1 MGDLPV
7 DNDVINLRDQVA
19 VLRRRWLILVVS
31 TLLALG
37 AALAYVYTQQPMYSA
52 TAELLVSQPDSPE
65 SRSGLEI
72 EPEEIATQVQVI
84 QSQPVAE
91 QVIETLGLEE
101 SAEDVLNTIEVQPVD
116 ATRVLQVSALRAS
129 PAQAADLANA
139 FADAYLSVR
148 ETQATT
154 AAQLTE
160 TALNEQVSQIR
171 NRLRDVQAQLDSPT
185 GDTSTLEA
193 EEQALF
199 VQLTQAM
206 SFQATAAATTAA
218 SQSSGQVLVQ
228 ASVPGQPAQPKIV
241 RTAALGAILGL
252 MIGVG
257 LAFVRDHFDDAIRD
271 EARLKQIL
279 HHRPVLGRI
288 PRWSDARSGRVATIV
303 DPHAPVSEAYRS
315 LSSSVR
321 FLLAAARP
329 NEGNTAHRD
338 GRILLISSAGQGEGK
353 TTVASNLAVAAARF
367 GLRVV
372 LVDADLRKP
381 GVAIGFGMGNP
392 PGLSDALADGD
403 GVDSYLLDVGV
414 EGLQV
419 LAAGSIA
426 PNPAELLASTTA
438 AEVLRSLAD
447 GHDLVIVD
455 SAPVTLVA
463 DTLELIPTIDLVLLV
478 VRHGLTHLRAVA
490 DTIERIRQVG
500 GTVSGA
506 IYNHVDSRGDEN
518 AYSYGAPTGRDEQP
532 KSTPTKDKLVL
543 PARESTDPT
552 ADPEPIPAGTG
563 SRPATSEPG
572 PAPSERSDGR
582 IVAVGQDSQR
592 TTPTLANPEQRRRRG
607 RR

>member
-1 MGDLPV
+1 
-7 DNDVINLRDQVA
+7 
-19 VLRRRWLILVVS
+19 
-31 TLLALG
+31 
-37 AALAYVYTQQPMYSA
+37 
-52 TAELLVSQPDSPE
+52 
-65 SRSGLEI
+65 
-72 EPEEIATQVQVI
+72 
-84 QSQPVAE
+84 
-91 QVIETLGLEE
+91 
-101 SAEDVLNTIEVQPVD
+101 
-116 ATRVLQVSALRAS
+116 
-129 PAQAADLANA
+129 
-139 FADAYLSVR
+139 
-148 ETQATT
+148 
-154 AAQLTE
+154 
-160 TALNEQVSQIR
+160 
-171 NRLRDVQAQLDSPT
+171 
-185 GDTSTLEA
+185 
-193 EEQALF
+193 
-199 VQLTQAM
+199 
-206 SFQATAAATTAA
+206 
-218 SQSSGQVLVQ
+218 
-228 ASVPGQPAQPKIV
+228 
-241 RTAALGAILGL
+241 
-252 MIGVG
+252 
-257 LAFVRDHFDDAIRD
+257 
-271 EARLKQIL
+271 
-279 HHRPVLGRI
+279 
-288 PRWSDARSGRVATIV
+288 
-303 DPHAPVSEAYRS
+303 
-315 LSSSVR
+315 
-321 FLLAAARP
+321 
-329 NEGNTAHRD
+329 
-338 GRILLISSAGQGEGK
+338 
-353 TTVASNLAVAAARF
+353 
-367 GLRVV
+367 
-372 LVDADLRKP
+372 
-381 GVAIGFGMGNP
+381 
-392 PGLSDALADGD
+392 
-403 GVDSYLLDVGV
+403 V

-506 IYNHVDSRGDEN
+506 IYNHVDSRGDEI